1 MVIINT
7 SSPNEKQNRKK
18 FETNELR
25 IIIENYYHHYHR
37 QKKFPVARK
46 KTKRYLNMKRTEEN
60 GKKILRSRW
69 PTKQHDHNFY
79 GLATTI
85 NNNILYAS
93 SSS

>member
-1 MVIINT
+1 MVIINK

-46 KTKRYLNMKRTEEN
+46 KRKD
-60 GKKILRSRW
+60 I
-69 PTKQHDHNFY
+69 
-79 GLATTI
+79 
-85 NNNILYAS
+85 
-93 SSS
+93 